1 MMKKII
7 GTIIVLVA
15 FCNSFWGNE
24 AVAQQAGQVLV
35 KGVVRDEMNVNLSGV
50 TVTNLM
56 TKISAATKEN
66 GQFEILASRGDSL
79 TVTNVGYEPYR
90 VAINNAINLNIILKA
105 INNGINEVVV
115 VGYGQQKKI
124 SVVGAQSSV
133 NVEDLKLP
141 VANLSTMLAGRI
153 SGLVGVQRSGLPG
166 ADGADLWIRGIS
178 SMSGNTGPLV
188 VVDGVQGR
196 DINGLDPE
204 DISSLTILKDAS
216 ATAVYGV
223 AGANGVIL
231 ISTKKG
237 ITGKPALM
245 FNYNQGF
252 TSFTKRPELTDGVT
266 YMLLRNEARIA
277 TGMQKEYSNN
287 YINNTI
293 LGNDPYLYPNVNW
306 MDQLF
311 KNSASNRR
319 ANFSARGGS
328 EFASYYV
335 SGAYYDES
343 SLLRTDDLQKYD
355 ATTRYK
361 RYNFTSNISMNWTS
375 TTKFELGT
383 QGNIGNINYPGVRPE
398 EAFGN
403 VMQTNPVLYPAMYPG
418 NFVPGVSSAGAQP
431 NPYGQITQT
440 GYQNI
445 FSNQIMTNARLT
457 QDLSFWLKGLNFSA
471 LYSFDIW
478 NEHTINRTRN
488 RSTYLI
494 NRLFPYDDQGN
505 PILNIISQGADD
517 LAFSKS
523 NNSNRQFYTE
533 AALNYNTVI
542 AEKHQLSAMLLYNQR
557 EIVEAFADNVTSSLP
572 FRNMGTAG
580 RVTYSYDD
588 KYFIEGNF
596 GYNGSENFAPGM
608 KFGFFPSFGVG
619 WVVSNEKFFE
629 PVKNGINFLKLRY
642 SDGKVGDG
650 SNGGTRRFG
659 YLTLVNTGAGGYT
672 FGNGTNNTGYGGTA
686 ISDYGTNVQ
695 WAESHKQNLGLEIKT
710 LKSKLSLTV
719 DFFKEKRTGVFLQR
733 ASLPDYVGLTN
744 NPWANLGIIENKG
757 IDGTLELAPFPV
769 GNVHVDMRATFTYN
783 KDKIIENDQPKQPFP
798 YMERRGNNVLGIY
811 GYQADGLFQSLE
823 EIQNHA
829 DQSALGAQ
837 RVGDIRYK
845 DLNGDGLV
853 DANDVS
859 WIGHGDVP
867 NAVFGFGVNVSYKQ
881 FYVGAFFQ
889 GTSGAERLIGG
900 DGIIPFNN
908 STGAERSNLYTIAE
922 DRWTEENPLENPFYP
937 RLAYGN
943 AANKNNSAASTWWV
957 KDVDF
962 LRLKTMDIGYNFK
975 KDFLQKINMKNAR
988 IYIQGVNLLYWS
1000 KFKLWDPELKTGN
1013 GTRYPNVRTISM
1025 GVQAT
1030 F

>member
-1 MMKKII
+1 MKKII

-15 FCNSFWGNE
+15 FCSSFWGNE

-56 TKISAATKEN
+56 TKTSAATKEN

-79 TVTNVGYEPYR
+79 TVTNVGYESYR

-757 IDGTLELAPFPV
+757 IDGTLELAPFLV

-1000 KFKLWDPELKTGN
+1000 KFKLWDPELNTGN

>member
-1 MMKKII
+1 MKKII

-15 FCNSFWGNE
+15 FCSSFWGNE

-56 TKISAATKEN
+56 TKTSAATKEN

-79 TVTNVGYEPYR
+79 TVTNVGYESYR

-398 EAFGN
+398 EAFRN

-505 PILNIISQGADD
+505 PILNIISQEADD

-769 GNVHVDMRATFTYN
+769 GNVNVDMRATFTYN

-1000 KFKLWDPELKTGN
+1000 KFKLWDPELNTGN

>member
-7 GTIIVLVA
+7 RTIFVLIA
-15 FCNSFWGNE
+15 FCSCFWGNE
-24 AVAQQAGQVLV
+24 TFAQQAGQVLV
-35 KGVVRDEMNVNLSGV
+35 KGIVRDEMNVNLAGV

-56 TKISAATKEN
+56 TKNSAATKEN

-79 TVTNVGYEPYR
+79 TITNIGYETFR
-90 VAINNAINLNIILKA
+90 TVINNAITLNVILKA
-105 INNGINEVVV
+105 TSNGINEVVV

-237 ITGKPALM
+237 ITGKPSLM

-266 YMLLRNEARIA
+266 YMLLRNEARLA

-293 LGNDPYLYPNVNW
+293 LGQDPYLYPNVNW

-343 SLLRTDDLQKYD
+343 SLLRTDALQKYD
-355 ATTRYK
+355 ATTRFK
-361 RYNFTSNISMNWTS
+361 RYNFTSNISMNWTT
-375 TTKFELGT
+375 TTKFELGV
-383 QGNIGNINYPGVRPE
+383 QGNIGNINYPGVKPE

-445 FSNQIMTNARLT
+445 FNNRVMSNARLT

-523 NNSNRQFYTE
+523 NNANRQFYTE

-542 AEKHQLSAMLLYNQR
+542 ADKHQISAMLLYNQR

-580 RVTYSYDD
+580 RLTYSYDD
-588 KYFIEGNF
+588 KYFVEGNF

-608 KFGFFPSFGVG
+608 
-619 WVVSNEKFFE
+619 
-629 PVKNGINFLKLRY
+629 
-642 SDGKVGDG
+642 
-650 SNGGTRRFG
+650 
-659 YLTLVNTGAGGYT
+659 
-672 FGNGTNNTGYGGTA
+672 
-686 ISDYGTNVQ
+686 
-695 WAESHKQNLGLEIKT
+695 
-710 LKSKLSLTV
+710 
-719 DFFKEKRTGVFLQR
+719 
-733 ASLPDYVGLTN
+733 
-744 NPWANLGIIENKG
+744 
-757 IDGTLELAPFPV
+757 
-769 GNVHVDMRATFTYN
+769 
-783 KDKIIENDQPKQPFP
+783 
-798 YMERRGNNVLGIY
+798 
-811 GYQADGLFQSLE
+811 
-823 EIQNHA
+823 
-829 DQSALGAQ
+829 
-837 RVGDIRYK
+837 
-845 DLNGDGLV
+845 
-853 DANDVS
+853 
-859 WIGHGDVP
+859 
-867 NAVFGFGVNVSYKQ
+867 
-881 FYVGAFFQ
+881 
-889 GTSGAERLIGG
+889 
-900 DGIIPFNN
+900 
-908 STGAERSNLYTIAE
+908 
-922 DRWTEENPLENPFYP
+922 
-937 RLAYGN
+937 
-943 AANKNNSAASTWWV
+943 
-957 KDVDF
+957 
-962 LRLKTMDIGYNFK
+962 
-975 KDFLQKINMKNAR
+975 
-988 IYIQGVNLLYWS
+988 
-1000 KFKLWDPELKTGN
+1000 
-1013 GTRYPNVRTISM
+1013 
-1025 GVQAT
+1025 
-1030 F
+1030 